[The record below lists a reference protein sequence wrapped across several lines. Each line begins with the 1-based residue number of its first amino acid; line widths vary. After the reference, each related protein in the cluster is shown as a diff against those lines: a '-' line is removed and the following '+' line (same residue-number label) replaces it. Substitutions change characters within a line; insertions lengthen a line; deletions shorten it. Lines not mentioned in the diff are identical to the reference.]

1 MNGLDLPAF
10 VLGIN
15 LEMSEFTYYRAVM
28 IGAGTA
34 ISLLILLGIYVRF
47 RIPLQ
52 RWIATLR
59 MKSLFWKDRRKR
71 VRNSKKS

>member
-1 MNGLDLPAF
+1 LNPAV
-10 VLGIN
+10 VLGIDI
-15 LEMSEFTYYRAVM
+15 EMNEFTLYQAVM

-34 ISLLILLGIYVRF
+34 ISMLILLGIYVRF
-47 RIPLQ
+47 RIPIQ

-71 VRNSKKS
+71 VRKPKK